1 MQAVLWF
8 GQCYHLCK
16 AASPLMLLAI
26 LTDLR
31 TMDLFWSV
39 RFPWAKKTSAWLQW
53 ACKESLRSWSF
64 RLILS
69 CLTLPKTRC
78 AAQSCV
84 LTYPFLSDPS
94 KDSLCSTIMCSDLSF
109 PVWPFRRLTVQH
121 NHVTC
126 ALTGRYKPP
135 IQWKTSG
142 SKNTYYRGYIKHH
155 CFFLPHG
162 LGTRVVLLSDN
173 SLKCTLRCGI
183 FMETT

>member
-1 MQAVLWF
+1 MSTPTSVKVIGQFMQAVLWF

-16 AASPLMLLAI
+16 TASPLMLLAI

-94 KDSLCSTIMCSDLSF
+94 EDHTVTWATTPTGNDIIFWLSCTVCVSTQLLPCDGI
-109 PVWPFRRLTVQH
+109 VQLA
-121 NHVTC
+121 VI
-126 ALTGRYKPP
+126 L
-135 IQWKTSG
+135 
-142 SKNTYYRGYIKHH
+142 
-155 CFFLPHG
+155 
-162 LGTRVVLLSDN
+162 
-173 SLKCTLRCGI
+173 
-183 FMETT
+183 